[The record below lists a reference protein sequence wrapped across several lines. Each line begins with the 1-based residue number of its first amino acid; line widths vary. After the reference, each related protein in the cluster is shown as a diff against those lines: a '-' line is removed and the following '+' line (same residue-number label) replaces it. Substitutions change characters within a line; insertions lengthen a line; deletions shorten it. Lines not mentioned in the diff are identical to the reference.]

1 MIQSDHISLP
11 KGLGLDFTDEDGGQ
25 RKPGVAP
32 NELTSVRHRDWLAA
46 APWHKHVPARLEPI
60 A

>member
-1 MIQSDHISLP
+1 MMQSGHISLP
-11 KGLGLDFTDEDGGQ
+11 NGLELDFTDDDGGE

-32 NELTSVRHRDWLAA
+32 NELTAVRHRDWLAA
-46 APWHKHVPARLEPI
+46 APWHNHVRARLEPI